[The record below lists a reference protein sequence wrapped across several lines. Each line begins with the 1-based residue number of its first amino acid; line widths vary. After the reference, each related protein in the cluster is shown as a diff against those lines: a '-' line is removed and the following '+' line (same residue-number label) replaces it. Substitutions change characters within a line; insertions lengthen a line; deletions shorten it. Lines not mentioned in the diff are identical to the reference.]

1 MSDWCEIFRAGTYKD
16 SEGKEREYTEED
28 IDTIINN
35 FNEDKNPSVPN
46 VVGHPKLNAP
56 AYGWVDKLKRSGKS
70 MYAKFK
76 QVPQEFKNA
85 VNSGWFKN
93 RSISLYP
100 DLKLRHIGWL
110 GAAAPKVKGMEEFQF
125 SENETQTTIEFSD
138 LTDFKFKT
146 VSDVLDNLRDF
157 LIGKY
162 GLETANNVISR
173 YQSDFLKRIEN
184 KTPQETASFCE
195 GLLLAERSLNCGAAA
210 PDENKRPIGCE
221 PVTAKRT
228 ALANRATLDSRKEQ
242 NLNNDDPKNIKKDE
256 KEEIT
261 KLENSFAELTQK
273 FEEKSK
279 EKDEQL
285 KQMRGEIEKM
295 EKRNREYEFEQFADE
310 LVSAGNITPAVV
322 PFVKDLLE
330 IAHLQGTYDFSEGEE
345 KSVKTRIKDFFKTL
359 KCVNFA
365 TIAEKPKKNEENTLD
380 FSDGEAVKEAIE
392 QRIFEEKQKGRE
404 ISAKQ
409 ALNLLRK
416 ENKNV

>member
-195 GLLLAERSLNCGAAA
+195 GLLLAG
-210 PDENKRPIGCE
+210 
-221 PVTAKRT
+221 
-228 ALANRATLDSRKEQ
+228 KEQ

-310 LVSAGNITPAVV
+310 LVNAGNITPAVV

>member
-195 GLLLAERSLNCGAAA
+195 GLLLAG
-210 PDENKRPIGCE
+210 
-221 PVTAKRT
+221 
-228 ALANRATLDSRKEQ
+228 KEQ

-295 EKRNREYEFEQFADE
+295 EKRNREYEFEQFADD
-310 LVSAGNITPAVV
+310 LVNAGNITPAVV